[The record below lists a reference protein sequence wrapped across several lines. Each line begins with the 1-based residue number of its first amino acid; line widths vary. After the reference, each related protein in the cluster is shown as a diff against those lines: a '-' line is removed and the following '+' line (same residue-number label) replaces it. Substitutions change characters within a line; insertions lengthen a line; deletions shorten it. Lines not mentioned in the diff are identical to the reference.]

1 MTRRICCAAVM
12 VLTGLGAIG
21 LRLAAAG
28 TTSTRASTVKEVMA
42 TLNKGP
48 KSESAKLKAALAAKT
63 PDWDAIRSSTK
74 QYADL
79 GPALAE
85 NDPPKGSKES
95 WKTQSETFVAQTKV
109 LGAAADKKDLA
120 GTKAAFQKISMSCT
134 GCHRP
139 HRPMR

>member
-12 VLTGLGAIG
+12 ALTGLGVIG
-21 LRLAAAG
+21 MSLASAG
-28 TTSTRASTVKEVMA
+28 TTATRAKTVKQVME

-63 PDWDAIRSSTK
+63 PDWDAIQSSTK
-74 QYADL
+74 QYVDL

-85 NDPPKGSKES
+85 NDPPKGTKES
-95 WKTQSETFVAQTKV
+95 WKTQSESFASQAKA

-120 GTKAAFQKISMSCT
+120 ATKTAFQKVSMSCM
-134 GCHRP
+134 GCHRA
-139 HRPMR
+139 HRPMK